1 MANLALIKV
10 ILPPVSAF
18 LWVVTRQRL
27 ANPRIAAIYVGA
39 IDCNFTELAKFSC
52 FILLIN

>member
-18 LWVVTRQRL
+18 LLVLTRQRL
-27 ANPRIAAIYVGA
+27 ANPRISAIRAGE
-39 IDCNFTELAKFSC
+39 IDCKFTELARFSC
-52 FILLIN
+52 FILSIA